1 MLSILLVLIVIYNIA
16 YIFLV
21 LRLRQNHDKLY
32 IELESPAIIPVSIR
46 KFSKVIEFIFKIQFL
61 RLNDYVLTLLCLIC
75 GASFLATVLLM
86 FVYMFLK

>member
-1 MLSILLVLIVIYNIA
+1 MLNILLIFIVAYNIA

-61 RLNDYVLTLLCLIC
+61 RLNDYVLTVLCLIC
-75 GASFLATVLLM
+75 GVSFLAAVLLM
-86 FVYMFLK
+86 AVYIFPK

>member
-1 MLSILLVLIVIYNIA
+1 MLNILLVFIVVYNIA

-75 GASFLATVLLM
+75 GASFLATVSLM
-86 FVYMFLK
+86 VVYILK